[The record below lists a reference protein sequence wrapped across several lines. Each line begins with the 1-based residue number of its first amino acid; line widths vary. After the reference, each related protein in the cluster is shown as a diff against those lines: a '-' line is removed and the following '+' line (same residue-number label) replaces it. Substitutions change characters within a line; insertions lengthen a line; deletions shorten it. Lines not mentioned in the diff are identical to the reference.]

1 MIYDEYTIKS
11 KIRTILNWPQPGIA
25 FRDLSPL
32 FQDPKAARLVTDT
45 FAQRYIDSPITHI
58 AAVDARGFLLGSN
71 LAYVLNKPLILIR
84 KEGKL
89 PGPVDSIEYN
99 YEYAAGRLEIIKNS
113 VDSNARVLIIDDVIA
128 TAGTAMAASQ
138 LLQQQGAEIEEIAAI
153 VDLADLDGRETLNNA
168 DIAVFTLCTL
178 KGEQ

>member
-1 MIYDEYTIKS
+1 MIYDKYTIKS
-11 KIRTILNWPQPGIA
+11 KIRTILDWPRPGIA

-58 AAVDARGFLLGSN
+58 AAVEARGFLLGSN
-71 LAYVLNKPLILIR
+71 LAYILNKPLILIR
-84 KEGKL
+84 KTGKL

-99 YEYAAGRLEIIKNS
+99 YEYAKGRLEIIKNS
-113 VDSNARVLIIDDVIA
+113 VDSHARVLIIDDVIA

-138 LLQQQGAEIEEIAAI
+138 LLQQQGAKIEEVAAI
-153 VDLADLDGRETLNNA
+153 VDLEDLNGRETLNNA
-168 DIAVFTLCTL
+168 NIAVFSLCTL
-178 KGEQ
+178 

>member
-89 PGPVDSIEYN
+89 PGLVDSIEYN
-99 YEYAAGRLEIIKNS
+99 YEYATGRLEIIKNS